1 MSTERDVTR
10 IVRSWLRTDE
20 HDFPIEIVDDVL
32 AHLDATPQDRLFWPA
47 RRFADMNTYTKLAIA
62 AAAVLVV
69 AFTITRLL
77 PANGVGGPVPTPSP
91 SAVPGPS
98 AAAAAVFPPSGEL
111 AIGRHSIT
119 QEGMTY
125 SFNIATSGWVSNGVF
140 GIDKSA
146 GGFGPTGAGFIFWT
160 DTPVGIFTDPC
171 AQTKGPALGT
181 SIGDLAAAV
190 AAVPGTKLV
199 GGPTDVTVGG
209 HPAKLVVV
217 TIPDDIGCEPQTFY
231 LWYAPSAG
239 NARYATALGSTY
251 RVWIIDVSG
260 TPVWIDGE
268 TFKGAGAGPAQE
280 IQAIVDSIQFE

>member
-20 HDFPIEIVDDVL
+20 HDFPIEIVDEVL
-32 AHLDATPQDRLFWPA
+32 ARLDSTPRDRLFWPVW
-47 RRFADMNTYTKLAIA
+47 RYADMNTYTKLAIA
-62 AAAVLVV
+62 AAAVVVV
-69 AFTITRLL
+69 AFALTRLL
-77 PANGVGGPVPTPSP
+77 PANGVGGPLPTPSP
-91 SAVPGPS
+91 T
-98 AAAAAVFPPSGEL
+98 AAPTPTAAVAAFPPSGEL

-119 QEGMTY
+119 QEGVTY
-125 SFNIATSGWVSNGVF
+125 SLNIATSGWESNGTF
-140 GIDKSA
+140 AIDKAA
-146 GGFGPTGAGFIFWT
+146 GGIGPTGAGFIFWT

-217 TIPDDIGCEPQTFY
+217 TIPEDIGCDPQSFF

-239 NARYATALGSTY
+239 NARFATALGSTY
-251 RVWIIDVSG
+251 RVWIVDVSG
-260 TPVWIDGE
+260 TPIWIDGE
-268 TFKGAGAGPAQE
+268 TFKGADAGPAQA
-280 IQAIVDSIQFE
+280 IQEIVDSIQFE